1 MGKNYSKKTY
11 EERKEEMNCIL
22 QQLEDGVRNVFESD
36 NYIEYL
42 KVYSKFYNYSINN
55 IILILQ
61 QNPSATHVASFKDWN
76 TKFHRI
82 VKKNEKGIRILVPTP
97 KKIIQDK
104 TITIE
109 DGSTE
114 TIQVERKQMYFKQG
128 YVFDVSQTT
137 GEELPSLVK
146 QLTCESDTIDDI
158 INKIISSSEIPINY
172 DASLKENSPNG
183 YYRPATEEIFIKPSL
198 SSLHRL
204 KTITHELSHYYQD
217 RKYQDITKD
226 YDRQTLEVIAE
237 STAFCVL
244 QMLAN
249 TFNMEQLDSSD
260 YSFGYVAGWGSKDL
274 KELKATLSL
283 ISDISNSIY
292 SWFSTLF

>member
-104 TITIE
+104 TITTE

-146 QLTCESDTIDDI
+146 QLTYESDTID
-158 INKIISSSEIPINY
+158 K
-172 DASLKENSPNG
+172 
-183 YYRPATEEIFIKPSL
+183 RL
-198 SSLHRL
+198 SW
-204 KTITHELSHYYQD
+204 ID
-217 RKYQDITKD
+217 
-226 YDRQTLEVIAE
+226 
-237 STAFCVL
+237 
-244 QMLAN
+244 
-249 TFNMEQLDSSD
+249 FNIL
-260 YSFGYVAGWGSKDL
+260 F
-274 KELKATLSL
+274 
-283 ISDISNSIY
+283 
-292 SWFSTLF
+292 FSTQDGIIHRIFDSILSAFFTISKTPPLPKQD